1 MATNEEQLRKYYNA
15 AQGNNLRQIDSAFG
29 VTPNGAGGSSS
40 NGQWTAYDGNK
51 MIRNNP
57 NSNSFTTLPANQ
69 GKPVATGA
77 GAPDNAAY
85 RPYGGNAPAQGNVQT
100 LQIYP
105 DQMGSG
111 TSAATPSTQSWTP
124 YDGNKM
130 YQGGQGTNSAQGGFD
145 SAFGVGPSGSSGT
158 KYPDSSLDSD
168 MNYNGNKRFWL
179 DKMYHGGEEN
189 KKGTDS
195 GFDSGFGYPGN
206 WTKPARPGNNGQWG
220 GDTIDPG
227 FSYPTWP
234 GSGNNNIPTLPSNPT
249 GKPTEGDTTGGS
261 TGTGSTGTGSGTS
274 GSTTPVRRTLMEM
287 YDDYLNQLGGY
298 TTPSAKDQ
306 SDLVREMYEAN
317 LAANKSQLES
327 DYNQNLS
334 DLESEASKIGST
346 YYEQQRQAQAE
357 SDRNRQSFQEY
368 ANARGLNSG
377 TGGQAELAR
386 QNQLSANLNTLRQS
400 EAEKRAEV
408 ERQRVL
414 LGQQYQNAIQKAQAD
429 NDLAKAKA
437 LYEEA
442 VRVDES
448 LASAAKADAD
458 RALQIFNILNNTA
471 LSAANAYASQE
482 SPDLSLY
489 GKLLGI
495 SGLGGGISGSSTE
508 ELENMYNKAQQI
520 RSSGGYYVSNGSGGT
535 TFKKATSGDIEWAEY
550 YIDIINAAGGINNVQ
565 DYLAMNYK
573 SYGIPYQTVSRTTA
587 SMAEK
592 AKGYSTNK
600 YTIGSEKGKDI
611 ANSLGVGNTYQASD
625 GSVWRKSS
633 NGKIYVTKDGVE
645 MEAQIK

>member
-1 MATNEEQLRKYYNA
+1 MRITDSKIALQPPSENGGRLQLR
-15 AQGNNLRQIDSAFG
+15 Q
-29 VTPNGAGGSSS
+29 PNGNDITLPWQPPGGQAVVKNVQQPMQSDQSAS
-40 NGQWTAYDGNK
+40 DGVYQYNK
-51 MIRNNP
+51 MRRDPYAQNNGA
-57 NSNSFTTLPANQ
+57 S
-69 GKPVATGA
+69 ATGA
-77 GAPDNAAY
+77 ASASGATDTGNTSGETGQNASSGIPSEWTKPAKPGAY
-85 RPYGGNAPAQGNVQT
+85 
-100 LQIYP
+100 
-105 DQMGSG
+105 
-111 TSAATPSTQSWTP
+111 
-124 YDGNKM
+124 GNK
-130 YQGGQGTNSAQGGFD
+130 Y
-145 SAFGVGPSGSSGT
+145 
-158 KYPDSSLDSD
+158 
-168 MNYNGNKRFWL
+168 
-179 DKMYHGGEEN
+179 
-189 KKGTDS
+189 
-195 GFDSGFGYPGN
+195 DSGFGYPYPNGTGQRPN
-206 WTKPARPGNNGQWG
+206 SEWTKPEKPGAYGNDYDAGFGYPYPSG
-220 GDTIDPG
+220 G
-227 FSYPTWP
+227 
-234 GSGNNNIPTLPSNPT
+234 NAQ
-249 GKPTEGDTTGGS
+249 GKPAHGS
-261 TGTGSTGTGSGTS
+261 TADPSGSSGMNPPDSSFDDIYNSGKQNWLDKMFHGREEDKKGTDGTGSSTDTGSTGTSTGSK
-274 GSTTPVRRTLMEM
+274 TLMEM
-287 YDDYLNQLGGY
+287 YDDYLNKLGDY

-368 ANARGLNSG
+368 ANAGGLNSG

-386 QNQLSANLNTLRQS
+386 QNQLSSNLNTLRQS

-414 LGQQYQNAIQKAQAD
+414 LGQQYQNAIQKAQAE

-471 LSAANAYASQE
+471 LSAANAYASQ
-482 SPDLSLY
+482 DNLGLY
-489 GKLLGI
+489 EKLLGI
-495 SGLGGGISGSSTE
+495 SGIGGSSTK
-508 ELENMYNKAQQI
+508 ELESMYNKAQQI
-520 RSSGGYYVSNGSGGT
+520 SSSGGYYVSNGSGGT
-535 TFKKATSGDIEWAEY
+535 TFKKASSDEIEWAQY
-550 YIDIINAAGGINNVQ
+550 YIDIINSAGGIDNVQ
-565 DYLAMNYK
+565 DYLATNYK
-573 SYGIPYQTVSRTTA
+573 KYGIPYQTVSRTTA

-645 MEAQIK
+645 MEAQIT